1 MGGGMQGVATMGT
14 SYPSGRISDTA
25 AHIAAASGSD
35 RRRPQGDAAGKAKP
49 VEEEA
54 RCGEGDRQPEED

>member
-1 MGGGMQGVATMGT
+1 MQGAATMGT
-14 SYPSGRISDTA
+14 SYPSGRRSDTA
-25 AHIAAASGSD
+25 ADICAASAGD
-35 RRRPQGDAAGKAKP
+35 RRDRERHAAGKTKP